1 MGDDVNFVCL
11 YIDAASQSNHSNF
24 PRSFRC
30 SVRRY
35 SDPSKPHLQNPHLNY
50 YNATTRNSISRTS
63 PTSPSTT
70 RKSSPTVIMPRQ
82 GRSGGG
88 SRPSRGGSRPMVP
101 ASKPAPVQ
109 SRPATTSAM
118 PSQNRAGPPAAPG
131 QTSGVPAVQ
140 QPQTG
145 GGGGMMSNIISTGM

>member
-1 MGDDVNFVCL
+1 MVFSANQITPILRGHFGVGSAGNPIPPNHIFKKSSIFDN
-11 YIDAASQSNHSNF
+11 YI
-24 PRSFRC
+24 
-30 SVRRY
+30 
-35 SDPSKPHLQNPHLNY
+35 
-50 YNATTRNSISRTS
+50 ATTTNSSIPRISQAS
-63 PTSPSTT
+63 PYKNRKPSPIV
-70 RKSSPTVIMPRQ
+70 KMPRQ

-88 SRPSRGGSRPMVP
+88 SRPSRGGSRPVVP

-118 PSQNRAGPPAAPG
+118 PPRAGPPAATG

-140 QPQTG
+140 QPQSG